1 MPYVTQD
8 QILGEIPQEWRDAAL
23 SDSASGAL
31 PATVWTQ
38 LQVSVEDDIAGA
50 LTPAYAMPATTAAD
64 ADYPIIRVIR
74 SAARILTLC
83 RLYRRRNV
91 PDAEN
96 PWAKESAEIMKTLRQ
111 LGQSTV
117 KGPDPRTGR
126 KSIRT
131 ITESSRL
138 TPSATGRRSI
148 RGMAVNEALLLIVWC
163 GLVFTACHYW
173 GCQWDRKPHAS
184 LPSTFNVQ
192 CSTFN
197 VNTSKPFPHSP
208 TMEAGPLL
216 QALKETLA
224 PLVAAQGGNL
234 SIQAHEA
241 DAVAHLLTSPSG
253 WRVVLIC
260 EAEDLPADDGL
271 QEAGW
276 ASFKVKALIQHQDSG
291 LEFDKGASVFQLGS
305 SPHAVPL
312 LDRCTWF
319 RLQLLRIRFTRSGTP
334 APDAD
339 HEHGWKYL
347 GRQIYAPTADFLS
360 LRTYQLSFTLGGG
373 LLTNDYAGADPVIAC
388 PIR

>member
-64 ADYPIIRVIR
+64 ADYPIIRVVR

-83 RLYRRRNV
+83 RIYRRRNV

-117 KGPDPRTGR
+117 KGPSPRTGR
-126 KSIRT
+126 STTKF
-131 ITESSRL
+131 ITEPSRL
-138 TPSATGRRSI
+138 TPSASRRRTLSGSAATSLLYLLAALAI
-148 RGMAVNEALLLIVWC
+148 FAALLP
-163 GLVFTACHYW
+163 AAH
-173 GCQWDRKPHAS
+173 
-184 LPSTFNVQ
+184 STFNVQ
-192 CSTFN
+192 RSTFN
-197 VNTSKPFPHSP
+197 VNTPKIPHSFP
-208 TMEAGPLL
+208 AMEAGPILESL
-216 QALKETLA
+216 SAALS
-224 PLVAAQGGNL
+224 PLIIAQGGTL

-241 DAVAHLLTSPSG
+241 DAVAHLLISPSG

-260 EAEDLPADDGL
+260 DAEDLPADDGL

-291 LEFDKGASVFQLGS
+291 LEFNKGASVFQLGS

-360 LRTYQLSFTLGGG
+360 LRTYQLSFTLAGG
-373 LLTNDYAGADPVIAC
+373 LLTNDFAGADPVIPAAL
-388 PIR
+388 RND

>member
-23 SDSASGAL
+23 SDSAGGAL
-31 PATVWTQ
+31 PATIWTQ

-50 LTPAYAMPATTAAD
+50 LTPAYAMPATNAAD
-64 ADYPIIRVIR
+64 ADYPIIRVVR

-117 KGPDPRTGR
+117 KGPSPRTGR
-126 KSIRT
+126 STTKF
-131 ITESSRL
+131 ITEASRL
-138 TPSATGRRSI
+138 TPSASRQRTL
-148 RGMAVNEALLLIVWC
+148 RGSAAHETLLLIVWC

-173 GCQWDRKPHAS
+173 GCQWKQQPER
-184 LPSTFNVQ
+184 LSTLNSQ
-192 CSTFN
+192 RST
-197 VNTSKPFPHSP
+197 PHSP